1 MKLKKTGSTYSGC
14 GNGSWNT
21 GRLCFQQE
29 NGDIRAEQNTQAA
42 ETTAAKAD
50 DTAEAKGRSI
60 I

>member
-1 MKLKKTGSTYSGC
+1 MKLKKLAVLTLAAAMAAGTLVGCASNKKTETSG
-14 GNGSWNT
+14 
-21 GRLCFQQE
+21 
-29 NGDIRAEQNTQAA
+29 AEQNTQAA